1 MARLTRMAVIVLIL
15 GVFLPEML
23 LAGVVLEAGEIDSGK
38 VRVGAFAEVVYG
50 KGKRDPVSGEW
61 EKLARV
67 SGYIKAVDAESLTLA
82 LKEGLGKKQIAFARI
97 QKLLLAASSYE
108 MARLKKMLSVRAES
122 SGMVLEAGEIDSS
135 KVRVGAFAEVVYGK
149 GARDPVSGAW
159 EKLDT
164 ASGYIKAV
172 DAEGLTLGR
181 GLWKEQITFA
191 RIQRLILAESSRE
204 MDRLRKTIDTR
215 SLSAE
220 GRIGLKLATGAAA
233 AFGLG
238 LLGGKRGENFGE
250 DNCGDEEGELC
261 IEEEVAWGVLY
272 GYLAGVSVG
281 VSIVDPHDRFIASLG
296 GSLIG
301 FGVGVL
307 LTVQQDDLWPSLLIC
322 PVVGA
327 TAMSELTRKSP
338 EARRLSVGLAPDP
351 NGSVSAVATL
361 RC

>member
-1 MARLTRMAVIVLIL
+1 MALHIPYLSFSALVLVSGL
-15 GVFLPEML
+15 FLPEML
-23 LAGVVLEAGEIDSGK
+23 LAGVVLEAGEVDSSK

-181 GLWKEQITFA
+181 GLWKERITFA
-191 RIQRLILAESSRE
+191 RIQKLLLAASSRD
-204 MDRLRKTIDTR
+204 MAK
-215 SLSAE
+215 
-220 GRIGLKLATGAAA
+220 LKKATGV
-233 AFGLG
+233 
-238 LLGGKRGENFGE
+238 
-250 DNCGDEEGELC
+250 ELP
-261 IEEEVAWGVLY
+261 
-272 GYLAGVSVG
+272 LA
-281 VSIVDPHDRFIASLG
+281 
-296 GSLIG
+296 
-301 FGVGVL
+301 
-307 LTVQQDDLWPSLLIC
+307 
-322 PVVGA
+322 
-327 TAMSELTRKSP
+327 
-338 EARRLSVGLAPDP
+338 
-351 NGSVSAVATL
+351 
-361 RC
+361 

>member
-1 MARLTRMAVIVLIL
+1 MTRMAVIVLIL

-23 LAGVVLEAGEIDSGK
+23 LAGVVLEAGEVDSSK

-67 SGYIKAVDAESLTLA
+67 SGYIKAVDAERLTLA

-238 LLGGKRGENFGE
+238 LLGGKLGENFGE

-301 FGVGVL
+301 FGVGVI

-361 RC
+361 RF